1 MQIYTKGGK
10 IFYIVMSYYSRPLW
24 SFFILERSF
33 DKGMGNNKV
42 VYQVRCPECGDVV
55 DLINYQNTDL
65 LACL

>member
-1 MQIYTKGGK
+1 MYAGFFMQIYTKGGK

-42 VYQVRCPECGDVV
+42 VYRKRQIKQCIEK
-55 DLINYQNTDL
+55 
-65 LACL
+65 